1 MPEEKKISLQ
11 FDEGFKAAKQVPE
24 GGAMCSNCSKW
35 NSKTQLCEGKS
46 YIKWNGGSGKI
57 PMDPDDY
64 LCVWWKALPKS
75 QWKDLK

>member
-1 MPEEKKISLQ
+1 MAEEKKITLE

-24 GGAMCSNCSKW
+24 GGAMCSNCAKW
-35 NSKTQLCEGKS
+35 DEKNQVCVGKS
-46 YIKWNGGSGKI
+46 YIKYNGGSGKI

-64 LCVWWKALPKS
+64 VCVWWKALPKS